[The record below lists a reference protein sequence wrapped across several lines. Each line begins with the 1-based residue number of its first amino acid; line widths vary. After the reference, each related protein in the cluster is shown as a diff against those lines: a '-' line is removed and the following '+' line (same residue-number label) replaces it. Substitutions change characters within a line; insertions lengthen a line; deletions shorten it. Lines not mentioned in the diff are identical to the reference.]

1 MEQTTETQLR
11 ETIGEL
17 LDALGV
23 QATIDS
29 VEEHERSILVRV
41 SSEESSRLIGQRGET
56 LRALQH
62 LVGSM
67 LRRASGE
74 AVYVTIDVGG
84 YLERQ
89 EQKLRE
95 IARSM
100 AEEVK
105 SSGAEKQLRPMNAA
119 QRRIV
124 HMELAEIEGIVTE
137 SVGTGQDRRIV
148 IKPA

>member
-1 MEQTTETQLR
+1 MTIEKQLR
-11 ETIGEL
+11 ETVETL
-17 LDALGV
+17 LSALGV
-23 QATIDS
+23 TATIDAI
-29 VEEHERSILVRV
+29 EDHERSLLVRV

-62 LVGSM
+62 LVSSM
-67 LRRASGE
+67 LRRSSGE
-74 AVYVTIDVGG
+74 ALFVTIDVGG

-105 SSGAEKQLRPMNAA
+105 SSGLEKQLRPMNAA

-124 HMELAEIEGIVTE
+124 HMELGEIEGIATE
-137 SVGTGQDRRIV
+137 SVGSGGDRRIV